1 MKSLGLYLNKLCHNL
16 LSIIVMMY
24 WSPLNLRSPMPRPLL
39 LPVAPPYN
47 SHFWGF
53 SVAQVGVGHF
63 NPQLCQLT
71 GALELIWSY

>member
-24 WSPLNLRSPMPRPLL
+24 WSPLNLKSSMPRPL
-39 LPVAPPYN
+39 LPVAPPCN

-53 SVAQVGVGHF
+53 SVAQVGVERF

-71 GALELIWSY
+71 GALELI

>member
-24 WSPLNLRSPMPRPLL
+24 WSPLNLRSYLPRPL
-39 LPVAPPYN
+39 LPVAPPCN

-53 SVAQVGVGHF
+53 SVAQVGVIVGVGRF

-71 GALELIWSY
+71 GALELI